1 MRRSGG
7 LPGSRL
13 RHGSGAPAESADSRP
28 GTPNGTAGGTSRRV
42 VALLAELQSEQVGN
56 CMLVV
61 QVPAAESEHTQFGTL
76 LVPPAV
82 LTEVQQ
88 H

>member
-13 RHGSGAPAESADSRP
+13 RHGSGAPAESADSKP
-28 GTPNGTAGGTSRRV
+28 GTPNSAAGGTNRRV
-42 VALLAELQSEQVGN
+42 VALLAELQSEQVRY

-61 QVPAAESEHTQFGTL
+61 QLPAAESKHTRPGT
-76 LVPPAV
+76 
-82 LTEVQQ
+82 
-88 H
+88 

>member
-1 MRRSGG
+1 M
-7 LPGSRL
+7 
-13 RHGSGAPAESADSRP
+13 
-28 GTPNGTAGGTSRRV
+28 
-42 VALLAELQSEQVGN
+42 ALLAELQSEQVGN